1 MNKITWT
8 NGVTKLNKT
17 TMDTFQ
23 KNIEAAINEVNTEV
37 NNQIVQFDFTTING
51 VTKNGSGVNKGYYN
65 KLTKQVSIY
74 FLCDLPEALSGNNLT
89 IISFPQGYAPSKLI
103 FSTGLMAGVD
113 LVQLG
118 VLSSGNIEAYSFNN
132 SSTQIR
138 GCVSYFVD

>member
-23 KNIEAAINEVNTEV
+23 NNIEAAINEVNTEV

-65 KLTKQVSIY
+65 KLTKQVSIC
-74 FLCDLPEALSGNNLT
+74 FLCDLPEALSGNNLA
-89 IISFPQGYAPSKLI
+89 IISFPQDYAPSKLI
-103 FSTGLMAGVD
+103 FSTGLMTGVD